1 MPPSERQ
8 QDSLLELLQERDAPP
23 EPELAAW
30 GMESAANAGR
40 QKDLRARK
48 DLLAAAA
55 AICEESA
62 GTVGA

>member
-1 MPPSERQ
+1 MRSERQ
-8 QDSLLELLQERDAPP
+8 KDSLLKLLQAREAPP